1 MLGGVIERG
10 EGETKRGRE
19 GEKEREGEEREKGGG
34 CTTNIIKLHQCFFSM
49 DFVYYFLFTLH
60 FICMLIFW

>member
-34 CTTNIIKLHQCFFSM
+34 VLQIS
-49 DFVYYFLFTLH
+49 
-60 FICMLIFW
+60 